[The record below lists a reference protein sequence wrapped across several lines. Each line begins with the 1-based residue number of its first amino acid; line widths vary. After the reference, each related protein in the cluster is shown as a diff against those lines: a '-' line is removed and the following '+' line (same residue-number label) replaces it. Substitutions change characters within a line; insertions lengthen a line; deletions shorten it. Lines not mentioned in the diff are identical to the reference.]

1 MEQRFKLELNEVL
14 FLRGIQGTVGI
25 VKSGS
30 KKQIFLETITDE
42 MAMTVNPGDLL
53 VASGFGPGTT
63 IARAVKCTL
72 YLIREASS
80 PLIVLPR
87 GHPASS
93 RLTVV
98 ASVGPRTVVR
108 CDIQKGT
115 HPEQDVL
122 CGPVEFHGLE
132 VVSTREGVSIRG
144 EHPFVVER
152 QKF

>member
-1 MEQRFKLELNEVL
+1 MEQRFRLELDEIL
-14 FLRGIQGTVGI
+14 FLRGVQGTVGI

-30 KKQIFLETITDE
+30 RKQIFVETITEE
-42 MAMTVNPGDLL
+42 MVMTLNPGDLL
-53 VASGFGPGTT
+53 VASGFGSFTT

-98 ASVGPRTVVR
+98 VSVGLRTVVR

>member
-1 MEQRFKLELNEVL
+1 MEQRFRLELDEIL
-14 FLRGIQGTVGI
+14 FLGGVQGTIGI

-30 KKQIFLETITDE
+30 KRQIFVETATDE
-42 MAMTVNPGDLL
+42 MVMTLTPDDLL
-53 VASGFGPGTT
+53 VASGFGPATT
-63 IARAVKCTL
+63 IARAVRCTL
-72 YLIREASS
+72 YLIRDASS
-80 PLIVLPR
+80 PLIVLSR
-87 GHPASS
+87 DHPASS
-93 RLTVV
+93 RLNVV
-98 ASVGPRTVVR
+98 VSVGLRTVVR

-132 VVSTREGVSIRG
+132 IISAAGEVLLRG

>member
-1 MEQRFKLELNEVL
+1 MEQRFRLELDEIL
-14 FLRGIQGTVGI
+14 FLRGVQGTVGI

-30 KKQIFLETITDE
+30 KRQIFVETATEE
-42 MAMTVNPGDLL
+42 MVMTLNPDDLL
-53 VASGFGPGTT
+53 VASGFGPDTT
-63 IARAVKCTL
+63 IARAVRCTL

-80 PLIVLPR
+80 PLIVLSR
-87 GHPASS
+87 EHPASS
-93 RLTVV
+93 RLNVV
-98 ASVGPRTVVR
+98 VSVGLRTVVR

-132 VVSTREGVSIRG
+132 IISTEGEVLLRG

>member
-1 MEQRFKLELNEVL
+1 MEQRFKLELDEIL
-14 FLRGIQGTVGI
+14 FLRGVQGTVGI
-25 VKSGS
+25 IKSGS
-30 KKQIFLETITDE
+30 KKQIFVETITEE
-42 MAMTVNPGDLL
+42 MVMTVNSDDLL
-53 VASGFGPGTT
+53 VASGFGSGTT

-93 RLTVV
+93 KLTVV
-98 ASVGPRTVVR
+98 VSVGPRTVVR

-122 CGPVEFHGLE
+122 CGPAEFHGLE
-132 VVSTREGVSIRG
+132 IVSTAGEAVLRG